1 MGFTENATNIN
12 IMNAIRSAVN
22 NTTYTDRIPVATQA
36 NINKIQAMILED
48 TNLFNSFNSALVN
61 RIGFEYLT
69 RKDMFENPL
78 REFKKGMLPYGAT
91 VEEIY
96 VGLIKSSK
104 FDPDNSYAEVFKRYQ
119 GDVRTVFHSL
129 NRQDKYKIT
138 ISEDELS
145 TAFLS
150 STGLQRLITAKI
162 NALFESDQLDE
173 YLLMKQLIAHAY
185 TNGQLTP
192 IYVDEVTD
200 EASARNLVK
209 QIRIKSVDAT
219 FLKSNYTPAKVPSR
233 CLQKNQV
240 VLVTPSVTGEV
251 DVEVLAR
258 AFNMNKTDF
267 IGHVVVIDDFGSPET
282 DLSDIQAVVVD
293 REFFQVWD
301 SKLKNADIY
310 NPDGLYWNN
319 YLHHWQ
325 ILSSS
330 IFGVSMVFMK
340 KPTVTAVTTTPATSA
355 TYKAGGYLKIKAT
368 TTGDKSNAVTWE
380 LAGNNDDN
388 TFIDGCGN
396 LFIGKNESGSL
407 VITAGSIATPSK
419 KTSLTLTKAG

>member
-12 IMNAIRSAVN
+12 IMNAIRSAVT
-22 NTTYTDRIPVATQA
+22 NTTYTDRIPVATQQ
-36 NINKIQAMILED
+36 NINQIQAMILED

-104 FDPDNSYAEVFKRYQ
+104 FDPDNSYAEVFKRYL

-162 NALFESDQLDE
+162 NSLFESDQLDE

-185 TNGQLTP
+185 TKGQLTP
-192 IYVDEVTD
+192 VYVDEVVD

-233 CLQKNQV
+233 CLQKNQI

-267 IGHVVVIDDFGSPET
+267 MGHVVVIDDFGSPET

-330 IFGVSMVFMK
+330 IFAVSMVFMK
-340 KPTVTAVTTTPATSA
+340 KPTVTAVVTSPATSG
-355 TYKAGGYLKIKAT
+355 TYKAGEYLKITAT
-368 TTGDKSNAVTWE
+368 TTGDKSNAVTWI
-380 LAGNNDDN
+380 LSGNNDDN

-396 LFIGKNESGSL
+396 LFLGKNESGSL
-407 VITAGSIATPSK
+407 TVKATSVATPAQSK
-419 KTSLTLTKAG
+419 SLTLTKAG

>member
-12 IMNAIRSAVN
+12 IMNAIRSAVT
-22 NTTYTDRIPVATQA
+22 NTTYTDRIPVATQQ
-36 NINKIQAMILED
+36 NINQIQAMILED

-96 VGLIKSSK
+96 VGLIKASK
-104 FDPDNSYAEVFKRYQ
+104 FDPDNSYAEVFKRYL

-162 NALFESDQLDE
+162 NSLFESDQLDE

-185 TNGQLTP
+185 TKGQLTP
-192 IYVDEVTD
+192 VYVDEVID

-233 CLQKNQV
+233 CLQKNQI

-267 IGHVVVIDDFGSPET
+267 MGHVVVIDDFGSPET

-330 IFGVSMVFMK
+330 IFAVSMVFMK
-340 KPTVTAVTTTPATSA
+340 KPTVTAVVTSPATSGS
-355 TYKAGGYLKIKAT
+355 YKAGGYLKITAT
-368 TTGDKSNAVTWE
+368 TTGDKSNSVTWT
-380 LAGNNDDN
+380 LSGNNDVN

-407 VITAGSIATPSK
+407 TVKATSVATPAQSK
-419 KTSLTLTKAG
+419 SLTLTKAG

>member
-12 IMNAIRSAVN
+12 IMNAIRSAVT
-22 NTTYTDRIPVATQA
+22 NTTYTDRIPVATQQ
-36 NINKIQAMILED
+36 NINQIQAMILED

-104 FDPDNSYAEVFKRYQ
+104 FDPDNSYAEVFKRYL

-162 NALFESDQLDE
+162 NSLFESDQLDE

-185 TNGQLTP
+185 TKGQLTP
-192 IYVDEVTD
+192 VYVDEVVD

-233 CLQKNQV
+233 CLQKNQI

-267 IGHVVVIDDFGSPET
+267 MGHVVVIDDFGSPET

-330 IFGVSMVFMK
+330 IFAVSMVFMK
-340 KPTVTAVTTTPATSA
+340 KPTVTAVVTSPATSG
-355 TYKAGGYLKIKAT
+355 TYKAGGYLKITAT
-368 TTGDKSNAVTWE
+368 TTGDKSNTVTWT
-380 LAGNNDDN
+380 LSGNNDEN

-407 VITAGSIATPSK
+407 TVKATSVATPAQSK
-419 KTSLTLTKAG
+419 SLTLTKAG

>member
-12 IMNAIRSAVN
+12 IMNAIRSAVT

-104 FDPDNSYAEVFKRYQ
+104 FDPDNSYAEVFKRYL

-162 NALFESDQLDE
+162 NSLFESDQLDE

-185 TNGQLTP
+185 TKGQLTP
-192 IYVDEVTD
+192 VYVDEVTD

-233 CLQKNQV
+233 CLQKNQI

-267 IGHVVVIDDFGSPET
+267 MGHVVVIDDFGSPET

-301 SKLKNADIY
+301 SKLKNVDIY

-330 IFGVSMVFMK
+330 IFTVSMVFMK
-340 KPTVTAVTTTPATSA
+340 KPTVTAVTTSPATSG
-355 TYKAGGYLKIKAT
+355 TYKAGGYLKITAT
-368 TTGDKSNAVTWE
+368 TTGDKSNAVTWT
-380 LAGNNDDN
+380 LSGNNDDN

-407 VITAGSIATPSK
+407 TVKATSVATPAQSK
-419 KTSLTLTKAG
+419 SLTLTKAG

>member
-12 IMNAIRSAVN
+12 IMNAIRSAVT
-22 NTTYTDRIPVATQA
+22 NTTYTDRIPVATQQ
-36 NINKIQAMILED
+36 NINQIQAMILED

-162 NALFESDQLDE
+162 NTLFESDQLDE

-185 TNGQLTP
+185 TSGQLTP

-267 IGHVVVIDDFGSPET
+267 MGHVVVIDDFGSPET
-282 DLSDIQAVVVD
+282 DLSNIQAVVVD

-340 KPTVTAVTTTPATSA
+340 KPTVTAITTTPATSA

-380 LAGNNDDN
+380 LAGNNDEN

-396 LFIGKNESGSL
+396 LFIGKNETGSL

>member
-12 IMNAIRSAVN
+12 IMNAIRSAVT
-22 NTTYTDRIPVATQA
+22 NTTYTDRIPVATQQ
-36 NINKIQAMILED
+36 NINQIQAMILED

-96 VGLIKSSK
+96 VGLIKASK
-104 FDPDNSYAEVFKRYQ
+104 FDPDNSYAEVFKRYL

-162 NALFESDQLDE
+162 NSLFESDQLDE

-185 TNGQLTP
+185 TKGQLTP
-192 IYVDEVTD
+192 VYVDEVVD

-233 CLQKNQV
+233 CLQKNQI
-240 VLVTPSVTGEV
+240 VLVTPSVTGEI

-267 IGHVVVIDDFGSPET
+267 MGHVVVIDDFGSPET

-319 YLHHWQ
+319 FLHHWQ

-330 IFGVSMVFMK
+330 IFTVSMVFMK
-340 KPTVTAVTTTPATSA
+340 KPTVTAITTSPATSG
-355 TYKAGGYLKIKAT
+355 TYKAGGYLKITAT
-368 TTGDKSNAVTWE
+368 TTGDKSNSVTWE
-380 LAGNNDDN
+380 LTGNNDKN

-407 VITAGSIATPSK
+407 TVKATSVATPAQSK
-419 KTSLTLTKAG
+419 SLTLTKAG

>member
-1 MGFTENATNIN
+1 MSFTDNATNIN
-12 IMNAIRSAVN
+12 IMNAVRSAVN
-22 NTTYTDRIPVATQA
+22 NTNYTERIPVATQD
-36 NINKIQAMILED
+36 NIARIQSMILSD

-78 REFKKGMLPYGAT
+78 REFKKGKLPYGAT

-104 FDPDNSYAEVFKRYQ
+104 FDPDNSYTEVFKRYL

-162 NALFESDQLDE
+162 NSLFESDQLDE
-173 YLLMKQLIAHAY
+173 YLLMKQLISHAY

-192 IYVDEVTD
+192 IYVDEVKD
-200 EASARNLVK
+200 ETSARNLVK

-219 FLKSNYTPAKVPSR
+219 FLKGNYTPAKVPSR
-233 CLQKNQV
+233 CLQKNQI

-267 IGHVVVIDDFGSPET
+267 MGHVVVIDDFGSPET

-293 REFFQVWD
+293 RDFFQVWD

-319 YLHHWQ
+319 FLHHWQ

-330 IFGVSMVFMK
+330 IFTVSMVFMK
-340 KPTVTAVTTTPATSA
+340 KPTVSAVTTSPATTG
-355 TYKAGGYLKIKAT
+355 TYKAGGYLKITAT
-368 TTGDKSNAVTWE
+368 TTGDKSNSVTWT
-380 LAGNNDDN
+380 LTGNNDEN

-396 LFIGKNESGSL
+396 LFLGKNENGSL
-407 VITAGSIATPSK
+407 TVKATSVATPTQSK
-419 KTSLTLTKAG
+419 SLTLTKAG

>member
-1 MGFTENATNIN
+1 MSFTDNATNIN
-12 IMNAIRSAVN
+12 IMNAVRSAVN
-22 NTTYTDRIPVATQA
+22 NTNYTDRIPVATQD
-36 NINKIQAMILED
+36 NIARIQSMILSD

-104 FDPDNSYAEVFKRYQ
+104 FDPDNSYTEVFKRYL

-162 NALFESDQLDE
+162 NSLFESDQLDE
-173 YLLMKQLIAHAY
+173 YLLMKQLISHAY

-192 IYVDEVTD
+192 IYVDEVKD
-200 EASARNLVK
+200 ETSARNLVK

-219 FLKSNYTPAKVPSR
+219 FLKGNYTPAKVPSR
-233 CLQKNQV
+233 CLQKNQI

-267 IGHVVVIDDFGSPET
+267 MGHVVVIDDFGSPET

-293 REFFQVWD
+293 RDFFQVWD

-319 YLHHWQ
+319 FLHHWQ

-330 IFGVSMVFMK
+330 IFTVSMVFMK
-340 KPTVTAVTTTPATSA
+340 KPTVSAVTTSPATTG
-355 TYKAGGYLKIKAT
+355 TYKAGGYLKITAT
-368 TTGDKSNAVTWE
+368 TTGDKSNSVTWT
-380 LAGNNDDN
+380 LTGNNDDN

-396 LFIGKNESGSL
+396 LFLGKNESGSL
-407 VITAGSIATPSK
+407 TVKATSVATPTQSK
-419 KTSLTLTKAG
+419 SLTLTKAG